1 MFYSKGSKLYFC
13 VYIAVMLTAGNVHD
27 FWHYNSDVSTYP
39 LTDEIYIA
47 IRFFTTGE
55 INL

>member
-1 MFYSKGSKLYFC
+1 MFYRKGSKPSLC
-13 VYIAVMLTAGNVHD
+13 VYIAVMLRAGNVHD

-47 IRFFTTGE
+47 IRFFPIGE

>member
-1 MFYSKGSKLYFC
+1 MAKILKLYLC
-13 VYIAVMLTAGNVHD
+13 VCIAVVLTAGNIHD

-47 IRFFTTGE
+47 IRFFPIGE